1 VAGDAR
7 GRHGRV
13 TPGLDFGH
21 AAIIV
26 VAGMWAGMVN
36 TIVGSWTLVTF
47 VREQCSCFLARRLP
61 L

>member
-1 VAGDAR
+1 
-7 GRHGRV
+7 V

-21 AAIIV
+21 AAIVV

-36 TIVGSWTLVTF
+36 TIVGSGTLVTF